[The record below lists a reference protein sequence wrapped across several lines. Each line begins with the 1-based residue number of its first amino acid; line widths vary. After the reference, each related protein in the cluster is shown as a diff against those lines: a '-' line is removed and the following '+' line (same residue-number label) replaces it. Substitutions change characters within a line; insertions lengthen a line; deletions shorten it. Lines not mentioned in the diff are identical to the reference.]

1 MLETLIGI
9 TSSVYFSIGTGILLL
24 WLFFCILKA
33 VDSPNRR
40 KWGFIFLI
48 GLLGFSLNFFYTQVI
63 QHRYRTVDAE
73 EVTLT
78 VLPETDTS
86 THAPIPLTKQ
96 DVKEACDTLEMR
108 LHAQEIRNAQLSY
121 SGNKIRIL
129 IPFLHRNEEQNR
141 EMMDVLTAKLTHRAR
156 LMLLKVHPDSYNIYR
171 NDDYIRKIG
180 EYTAALHR
188 YSNAEERALHDPSY
202 KSTEKHP
209 SKTNLRHLPQ
219 SLGMRGYQLVVEQM
233 INEDL
238 GEPITTEDGRF
249 VYDYEILQTPV
260 AAQLEGIYICDRHI
274 EKATPHHPNYDMAY
288 SSFPLDEQRTV
299 IVDGLNIHVRDAR
312 TGKFLPPNDEELLE
326 ITRRH
331 KEIVDKASNSRI
343 DITLTDE
350 GARRMHKLTSS
361 LNLGY
366 DRLGIVINNILKC
379 APVVQSVLDKD
390 FNISGLNGKDE
401 AKMLAEAF
409 TNPLFHDLKVEKR
422 CETTIKKHYTKYNLK
437 ALYSLMGLLGFLGI
451 CYFGHRFRNR
461 RKQA

>member
-1 MLETLIGI
+1 MLESLIGI
-9 TSSVYFSIGTGILLL
+9 TSSVYFNIGAGILLL
-24 WLFFCILKA
+24 WLFFCILQSA
-33 VDSPNRR
+33 NSPGCR
-40 KWGFIFLI
+40 KWGVIFLI

-78 VLPETDTS
+78 VLPETDTR

-108 LHAQEIRNAQLSY
+108 LHAQEIKNAQLSY

-141 EMMDVLTAKLTHRAR
+141 EMMDELTAKLTHRAR

-171 NDDYIRKIG
+171 NDDYIRKMG

-209 SKTNLRHLPQ
+209 SKTNIRRLPK
-219 SLGMRGYQLVVEQM
+219 SLNIKGYQLVAEQM
-233 INEDL
+233 INEGL

-249 VYDYEILQTPV
+249 VYDYEILQTPD
-260 AAQLEGIYICDRHI
+260 AAQIEG
-274 EKATPHHPNYDMAY
+274 
-288 SSFPLDEQRTV
+288 
-299 IVDGLNIHVRDAR
+299 
-312 TGKFLPPNDEELLE
+312 
-326 ITRRH
+326 
-331 KEIVDKASNSRI
+331 I
-343 DITLTDE
+343 DITEQHIHEASEDITRHGYLNVSLTDE

-361 LNLGY
+361 FNPGY

-379 APVVQSVLDKD
+379 APTVQSVLGKD

-451 CYFGHRFRNR
+451 CYFGHWFRNR